1 MKCLNPACGKNIAT
15 PLELFNGLLACPHC
29 KQELTIIRDFKITEH
44 NNDLYNL
51 SELYYYKY
59 LTLVGTDKEKTEK
72 SAAAKKALLDNAI
85 TTCKEAAYLG
95 HPEAVFKMGGYY
107 ESYFDTMSDSDRK
120 RVAFEYYAALC
131 YSSKTSVEKD
141 EDISGFNTEQFLEL
155 KRLAAIK
162 LYRLICSGD
171 KEFGSFKKYDKELNR
186 QRIISEYGVVD
197 FNALTSLEDEGGKAE
212 MLKKLFH
219 GCVSKKGKAPLFGIY
234 GLKGSELK
242 EIFKSTAEDKNKSI
256 YRILTRG
263 LEIRFIEGKNGRV
276 DELDG
281 YFIKMTNQTSAMEN
295 LSDIN
300 INGEYYLYFFNEAG
314 KHQFLSSVQMKKIK
328 RALEQ
333 NQFEQIKRLIN
344 GGAEDYTF
352 FDDDIVMFKK
362 GNNLS
367 AAIEGL
373 MDYICEE
380 N

>member
-1 MKCLNPACGKNIAT
+1 MKCLNSACGKNIAT

-29 KQELTIIRDFKITEH
+29 KKELTIIRDFKITEH
-44 NNDLYNL
+44 NNDLFNL

-59 LTLVGTDKEKTEK
+59 LTSFTGEQPK
-72 SAAAKKALLDNAI
+72 SKNTVAKKILLEKAI
-85 TTCKEAAYLG
+85 ATCKEAAYLG

-107 ESYFDTMSDSDRK
+107 ESYFETMSDSDRK

-131 YSSKTSVEKD
+131 YSNKSSVEK
-141 EDISGFNTEQFLEL
+141 EESISGFNSEQFAEL

-162 LYRLICSGD
+162 LYSLVCSGD
-171 KEFGSFKKYDKELNR
+171 KEFGSLKKYDRELNR
-186 QRIISEYGVVD
+186 QRIISEYGVVEY
-197 FNALTSLEDEGGKAE
+197 NALTSFEEDGGKAE

-219 GCVSKKGKAPLFGIY
+219 GCISKKGKAPLFGIY

-242 EIFKSTAEDKNKSI
+242 EIFSSTAQDKNKSI

-263 LEIRFIEGKNGRV
+263 LEIRFIESENGRV
-276 DELDG
+276 DEIDG
-281 YFIKMTNQTSAMEN
+281 YFVKMTNQTSAMEN

-300 INGEYYLYFFNEAG
+300 QNGEYYLYFFNEGG
-314 KHQFLSSVQMKKIK
+314 KHQFLSSVQMKKVK

-344 GGAEDYTF
+344 AGAEDYTF

-362 GNNLS
+362 GNNLG